1 MALLPV
7 SPSGCLFLP
16 PRVSA
21 VPPRPAAIS
30 PAGWPSLPSHS
41 FTPSCTSDLAMAA
54 EEDPLIQALPPATD
68 YLTYLTLLEYQLTP
82 ARLPILHKLLQDEV
96 LTTNIG
102 WDLVQL
108 LLPMLPQSLDC
119 LHDIA
124 RLGNPRE
131 VILRVSDALMQLQP
145 EDEDDDSDDG
155 AAKADEAPQDA
166 TDGGSKNAA
175 LPRHILQFNTLV
187 SMLSVLHSRIQTKS
201 PSRFLATSLQAVLE
215 AYTLMPTNE
224 TTYALLEFFRD
235 VSPSKRPAPP
245 PRVPSESSVL
255 RLSEKS
261 APDPEA
267 EVQSPSPASDDESVL
282 VQKFLQFGLI
292 EALKSYLL
300 SFTGPSDPGMSWAIR
315 LQEKL
320 QPGLRLAKQE
330 TPSDAFANHKELKE
344 RDMIIAKITA
354 LSRDFGLNDKK
365 LLEIALQAPKDQP
378 LPLDFEE
385 PPRKADEIPLE
396 RHGSLL
402 LLAARAATAELFSSG
417 QVSPIVIFPDLA
429 RIFQN
434 FVGGYNSPDEVAF
447 GQPQVLLDSLLTLT
461 VFSMQKPSDTTPH
474 EKDFVD
480 FVLTL
485 TACTARQNYSSVRRI
500 PGTII
505 QTHPS
510 QVTQFKVIRTVL
522 EDDRFQ
528 SVKDSAIG
536 WLKTGI
542 LEAANSSK
550 AGTSAEP
557 SVYLDPHYFSVVFP
571 SLFNSSD
578 LFMNVSSD
586 LVASF
591 IKFSQTLSPSIH
603 AALSLY
609 YTIVSSPHLRK
620 QLQLE
625 KTYVYF
631 RNRFLEP
638 LKSLCHAFEA
648 DLAQNGG
655 DGKIEA
661 AVGESLSQ
669 VGMAR
674 SVGLIS
680 YMLEQVEDAV
690 GEAFVDESD
699 LPEPS
704 ADDIA
709 RVDMIR
715 KETSP

>member
-1 MALLPV
+1 MAEV
-7 SPSGCLFLP
+7 
-16 PRVSA
+16 
-21 VPPRPAAIS
+21 
-30 PAGWPSLPSHS
+30 
-41 FTPSCTSDLAMAA
+41 D
-54 EEDPLIQALPPATD
+54 DPLVQALPPATD

-82 ARLPILHKLLQDEV
+82 ARLPTLHKLLQDEV

-108 LLPMLPQSLDC
+108 LIPMLPQSLDC

-131 VILRVSDALMQLQP
+131 VILRVSDALMKLQP
-145 EDEDDDSDDG
+145 AEDENDEVEWTNADSESSHQHGESSQDVVSESDPKSG
-155 AAKADEAPQDA
+155 DETKP
-166 TDGGSKNAA
+166 
-175 LPRHILQFNTLV
+175 LPRHILQFNALV

-201 PSRFLATSLQAVLE
+201 PSRFLATSLQALLE
-215 AYTLMPTNE
+215 AYTLMPTSE
-224 TTYALLEFFRD
+224 TTIALLEFFRD

-245 PRVPSESSVL
+245 PRAASESSVV
-255 RLSEKS
+255 RLSEAS

-267 EVQSPSPASDDESVL
+267 EVQSPSPASDNEAVL
-282 VQKFLQFGLI
+282 VQRFLQFGLL
-292 EALKSYLL
+292 EVLKSYLL
-300 SFTGPSDPGMSWAIR
+300 SFAGPLDPGMSWTIR

-320 QPGLRLAKQE
+320 HPGLRMASQQ
-330 TPSDAFANHKELKE
+330 TQTDIFAQSKRLKE
-344 RDMIIAKITA
+344 RDLIVAKITA
-354 LSRDFGLNDKK
+354 LSRDFGISDKQ
-365 LLEIALQAPKDQP
+365 LLEIALKSPDDQP
-378 LPLDFEE
+378 PPLDFDE

-402 LLAARAATAELFSSG
+402 LLAARAASAELFSSG
-417 QVSPIVIFPDLA
+417 PVTPTSVFPDLA
-429 RIFQN
+429 RIFRN

-447 GQPQVLLDSLLTLT
+447 GQPQVLLDSLLALA
-461 VFSMQKPSDTTPH
+461 VFSMQQPIQPPAA
-474 EKDFVD
+474 EKEFID
-480 FVLTL
+480 FVLSL

-500 PGTII
+500 PGTVV
-505 QTHPS
+505 QSNPS
-510 QVTQFKVIRTVL
+510 QIARFKLIRTVL

-528 SVKDSAIG
+528 TVKDSAIA
-536 WLKTGI
+536 WLKDGI
-542 LEAANSSK
+542 LEASK
-550 AGTSAEP
+550 ASETDVPTES
-557 SVYLDPHYFSVVFP
+557 SIFLNPHYFSVLFP
-571 SLFNSSD
+571 SLFNSSA
-578 LFMNVSSD
+578 LLMNVSSD
-586 LVASF
+586 LVASW
-591 IKFSQTLSPSIH
+591 IKFSQTLTPSIH

-609 YTIVSSPHLRK
+609 YLVVSSPNLRR

-648 DLAQNGG
+648 DLKVHGG

-661 AVGESLSQ
+661 AVGEDLTQ
-669 VGMAR
+669 IGMAR
-674 SVGLIS
+674 SVGLVS
-680 YMLEQVEDAV
+680 HALEQVEEAV
-690 GEAFVDESD
+690 GEAFVLQNSE